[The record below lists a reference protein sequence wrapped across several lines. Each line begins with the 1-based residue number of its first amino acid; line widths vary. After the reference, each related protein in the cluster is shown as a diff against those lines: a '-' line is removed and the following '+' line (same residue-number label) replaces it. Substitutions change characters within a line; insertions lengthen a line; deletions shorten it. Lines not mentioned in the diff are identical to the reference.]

1 MIIFGVDPGT
11 NITGYGV
18 ISVSGNRVSWV
29 DSGVIKTAKASG
41 LPDKLVT
48 IYDGLIGKMQ
58 EHAPARVCVE
68 QAFYAKNVHTTLLLG
83 HARGVAILAA
93 KKVGACVAEYSPR
106 EIKKSVVGNGNA
118 AKEQVEYMI
127 HSLLAVPTRSVHADA
142 YDALAAA
149 LCDFQNY
156 RHRELLAVG
165 GKRHV

>member
-1 MIIFGVDPGT
+1 MIIFGIDPGT

-18 ISVSGNRVSWV
+18 IKVNNNSVSWV
-29 DSGVIKTAKASG
+29 DSGVIKTNRKSE
-41 LPDKLVT
+41 LPDKLLA
-48 IYDGLIGKMQ
+48 IYDGLIGKMR
-58 EHAPARVCVE
+58 EYTPERVCIE
-68 QAFYAKNVHTTLLLG
+68 QAFYAKNVHTTLILG

-127 HSLLAVPTRSVHADA
+127 RALLSVPTRCAHADA

-156 RHRELLAVG
+156 RFRSIPR
-165 GKRHV
+165 K